1 MVYLIN
7 AVISEAL
14 LGREL
19 AVLLSLVAA
28 HHTHRR
34 ASPPV
39 ITLRSLLEQSK
50 TQIIKCKDDVPPLS
64 PPSVLWIRNDL
75 FRIRIR
81 VLKQ

>member
-1 MVYLIN
+1 MKMALVKIIVQGRIVYLIN

-19 AVLLSLVAA
+19 AVLLRLVAA

-39 ITLRSLLEQSK
+39 ITLRSLLQQPK
-50 TQIIKCKDDVPPLS
+50 NTDYQL
-64 PPSVLWIRNDL
+64 
-75 FRIRIR
+75 
-81 VLKQ
+81 

>member
-34 ASPPV
+34 PSPPV
-39 ITLRSLLEQSK
+39 ITLRSLLEQTTK
-50 TQIIKCKDDVPPLS
+50 QIIKFVDPE
-64 PPSVLWIRNDL
+64 
-75 FRIRIR
+75 
-81 VLKQ
+81 

>member
-1 MVYLIN
+1 MLSVNIIVLERMVYLVN

-39 ITLRSLLEQSK
+39 ITLRSLLEQP
-50 TQIIKCKDDVPPLS
+50 TNTDY
-64 PPSVLWIRNDL
+64 
-75 FRIRIR
+75 
-81 VLKQ
+81 